1 MAQDFFARCGIAD
14 LSSTAQS
21 PPPNP
26 ANGDAHSAEWSSAV
40 GHAATGKS
48 GRVIHNL
55 QEDIARLTRE
65 CGVYRSR
72 AEETQRINDAFKT
85 QVQTMTE
92 QIRNLEHANET
103 NLHSISRK
111 DRKLEDLRSEIQTE
125 RDRRQRAESETSKIN
140 QRMTENKDE
149 FNRRCAELQETANH
163 ARTQYDVLVTTRQ
176 REQADQ
182 QKKLKA
188 IRGDFIALQR
198 ENEKRNAQVEQLD
211 TVMAQKNREIEASKE
226 NFGKVF
232 ESYEAYKTAR
242 DQEERDM
249 IEKGHQN
256 EANIDHA
263 LASLKA
269 TEGEMK
275 WAIRV
280 KDEIQ
285 DAQ

>member
-1 MAQDFFARCGIAD
+1 M
-14 LSSTAQS
+14 
-21 PPPNP
+21 
-26 ANGDAHSAEWSSAV
+26 
-40 GHAATGKS
+40 
-48 GRVIHNL
+48 
-55 QEDIARLTRE
+55 TRE

-125 RDRRQRAESETSKIN
+125 RDMRQRAESETSKIN
-140 QRMTENKDE
+140 QHMTENKDE

-163 ARTQYDVLVTTRQ
+163 ARTQYDVLATTRQ

-188 IRGDFIALQR
+188 IRGDLIALQR
-198 ENEKRNAQVEQLD
+198 ENEKRNAQAEQLD

-242 DQEERDM
+242 DQEVRDM